1 MAKTILVVDDS
12 ESIRE
17 VVGFTLQNEG
27 FTVIKGNDGRDAL
40 KCFDGRPIDL
50 VITDLYMPEM
60 DGLEFIREIR
70 NMSQYKHIP
79 ILFLTTESQLSKKL
93 EAKDAGATGWIIKP
107 FVPEK
112 LMNIIRRVI
121 R

>member
-1 MAKTILVVDDS
+1 MTKTILIFDDS

-17 VVGFTLQNEG
+17 VVGFTLEKEG
-27 FTVIKGNDGRDAL
+27 YIVLPCINGKDAL
-40 KCFDGRPIDL
+40 GRLSTNAVDL

-70 NMSQYKHIP
+70 KSDNYKHIP
-79 ILFLTTESQLSKKL
+79 IIFLTTESQLSKKE
-93 EAKDAGATGWIIKP
+93 EAKKAGATGWIVKP
-107 FVPEK
+107 FIPDK
-112 LMNIIRRVI
+112 LIGVVSRVL